1 MLRHLKDHE
10 DLRPFQCQRCQA
22 TFNRRD
28 MLNRHVSLSHDKSSR
43 DQDGDLLMVTPVP
56 KLTSSTIGLT
66 LSETGATTDSTAG
79 FTQAP
84 VTTKFANDHIDDSS
98 QNRAQEAYF
107 QYFHPTWPLLHQA
120 TFQNTPQ
127 PPELMEAVLVAGLFF
142 LSTPETLE
150 VVRLKHSKLLAD
162 LRHLLVGSLRRTQAP
177 LHMLKGSNKVLILV
191 LFSSHLMDTA

>member
-1 MLRHLKDHE
+1 
-10 DLRPFQCQRCQA
+10 
-22 TFNRRD
+22 

-56 KLTSSTIGLT
+56 KLTSTIGLT

-150 VVRLKHSKLLAD
+150 VVRLKHSKLLAE